1 MYSPSILMAHS
12 PTTYSTT
19 TESAPYGAAEPLS
32 MEEKELVDSAKNILM
47 QQRNLNADE
56 AYSLLSEMAD
66 KRKTGLA
73 DMSVQLLKIT
83 HRLTV

>member
-1 MYSPSILMAHS
+1 MAHA

-19 TESAPYGAAEPLS
+19 TEPSPCGAAESLS
-32 MEEKELVDSAKNILM
+32 LAEKELVDSATNILM
-47 QQRNLNADE
+47 HQRNLNAAE

-83 HRLTV
+83 HRLIV